1 MGVTARWRSA
11 TATDPGL
18 VRQSN
23 EDRCYADDER
33 GVFLVADGIGGH
45 AGGEIAAEL
54 AVDTIR
60 LALLSSRGPAAS
72 RVRAAITDAN
82 NVIHKTADANPSW
95 HGMSCVL
102 TLALVEENRVTVG
115 HVGDSRLYLIWNGA
129 IRKLTSDQSP
139 VGEQEDSGRLTEAEA
154 MRHPRRN
161 EVFADVG
168 SQPRQLSDDFIQ
180 IRALE
185 FKPDAALLLCSDGLS
200 DLLTAAEILAVVE
213 HYDGD
218 PEFVPQA
225 LIDAAL
231 VAGGRD
237 NVSVVFVAGSGFLGS
252 RSVRMSAARQR
263 LSATRARGGPAPD
276 SPSRRARTPVLLP
289 VLCLL
294 LGLILGL
301 AGGYAAATFAPWMH
315 VQLPWIAT
323 TTPTPEIRTP
333 ATPATTPTTPTA
345 TTAVPQAGQSTP
357 APDDHAH

>member
-18 VRQSN
+18 VRESN

-33 GVFLVADGIGGH
+33 GIFLVADGIGGH
-45 AGGEIAAEL
+45 PGGEIAAEL

-60 LALLSSRGPAAS
+60 LTLQNSRGSAS
-72 RVRAAITDAN
+72 TRVRAAITEAN
-82 NVIHKTADANPSW
+82 NVIHKTADANSAW

-102 TLALVEENRVTVG
+102 TLALVAENRVTVG

-139 VGEQEDSGRLTEAEA
+139 VGEQEESGVLTESQA

-161 EVFADVG
+161 EVFLDVG
-168 SQPRQLSDDFIQ
+168 SQPRQIHDNFIQ
-180 IRALE
+180 IRELE

-213 HYDGD
+213 QYDGD
-218 PEFVPQA
+218 PDFVPQA

-237 NVSVVFVAGSGFLGS
+237 NVSVVFVAGSSFLGS
-252 RSVRMSAARQR
+252 RSGRMSAARQR
-263 LSATRARGGPAPD
+263 LSATRARGSPAPD
-276 SPSRRARTPVLLP
+276 EQPAKPRAPLLVA

-301 AGGYAAATFAPWMH
+301 AGGYVAAIFFPWN
-315 VQLPWIAT
+315 
-323 TTPTPEIRTP
+323 
-333 ATPATTPTTPTA
+333 
-345 TTAVPQAGQSTP
+345 G
-357 APDDHAH
+357 HAH

>member
-11 TATDPGL
+11 IATDPGL
-18 VRQSN
+18 VRESN
-23 EDRCYADDER
+23 EDRCYTDDER
-33 GVFLVADGIGGH
+33 GVFVVADGIGGH

-60 LALLSSRGPAAS
+60 LALLNSRGPAAS
-72 RVRAAITDAN
+72 RVRSAITEAN
-82 NVIHKTADANPSW
+82 NVIHKAADANPAW

-139 VGEQEDSGRLTEAEA
+139 VGEQEESGLLTESEA

-161 EVFADVG
+161 EVFVDVG
-168 SQPRQLSDDFIQ
+168 SQPRRLRDDFIQ
-180 IRALE
+180 IRELE

-200 DLLTAAEILAVVE
+200 DLVTAAEILAIAE
-213 HYDGD
+213 NYDGD

-252 RSVRMSAARQR
+252 RSTRMSAARQR
-263 LSATRARGGPAPD
+263 LSATRARGTPGPDREP
-276 SPSRRARTPVLLP
+276 RRPGTRLLLAW
-289 VLCLL
+289 LCLM
-294 LGLILGL
+294 LGLIMGL
-301 AGGYAAATFAPWMH
+301 VGGYVAATLAPWSH
-315 VQLPWIAT
+315 FQLPWKS
-323 TTPTPEIRTP
+323 PTMVDVPHTSP
-333 ATPATTPTTPTA
+333 STQPT
-345 TTAVPQAGQSTP
+345 
-357 APDDHAH
+357 DNHAH

>member
-11 TATDPGL
+11 IATDPGL
-18 VRQSN
+18 VRESN
-23 EDRCYADDER
+23 EDRCFSDDER
-33 GVFLVADGIGGH
+33 GVFLVVDGIGGH

-60 LALLSSRGPAAS
+60 LALLNSRGPAAW
-72 RVRAAITDAN
+72 RVRSAIVEAN
-82 NVIHKTADANPSW
+82 NVIHKTADANSAW

-139 VGEQEDSGRLTEAEA
+139 VGEQEEAGVLTEAEA

-161 EVFADVG
+161 EVFVDVG
-168 SQPRQLSDDFIQ
+168 SQPRQLRDDFIQ
-180 IRALE
+180 IRELD

-200 DLLTAAEILAVVE
+200 DLLTAADILAIVE
-213 HYDGD
+213 NYDGD

-237 NVSVVFVAGSGFLGS
+237 NVSVIFVAGSGFLGS
-252 RSVRMSAARQR
+252 HSNRMLVARQR
-263 LSATRARGGPAPD
+263 LSATRARGSPARETERPR
-276 SPSRRARTPVLLP
+276 PRRLF
-289 VLCLL
+289 
-294 LGLILGL
+294 LI
-301 AGGYAAATFAPWMH
+301 
-315 VQLPWIAT
+315 
-323 TTPTPEIRTP
+323 
-333 ATPATTPTTPTA
+333 
-345 TTAVPQAGQSTP
+345 
-357 APDDHAH
+357 